1 MRRHDLDWLRVIA
14 FGLLIFY
21 HVGMFFVPWHFHL
34 KNNHIY
40 DWLRYPMLFLN
51 QWRLPLLFVISGMGT
66 YFALRKK
73 NGWQFAGERILRL
86 FVPLLFGMFMI
97 VPPQVYVE
105 RLAKHQFAGGYFDF
119 WPSQLFTG
127 GSYPAG
133 NFSWH
138 HLWFLPYLLLF
149 SLILIPVLLFIKKK
163 PGNALS
169 AWVSR
174 TIARPFGIFVFLI
187 PLYFIE
193 AFIEPFFP
201 VNHALRGDWFTIINC
216 CTLFFY
222 GYLLMSAREAFWKAV
237 ITYRKRNLIIAIIA
251 FSLLMI
257 MDVSFEDS
265 YLVHF
270 TEALVKVLNFWA
282 WILTLFGF
290 AAVHLNK
297 AGKFISYAN
306 EAVYPFYILHQTI
319 MLIIC
324 YFIMDLH
331 YGLLLKFTIIV
342 AGTFTG
348 TLIIYELLI
357 RRWILIRPLFGLKIS
372 RKNDDR

>member
-34 KNNHIY
+34 KNNHLY

-51 QWRLPLLFVISGMGT
+51 QWRLPLLFIISGMGT
-66 YFALRKK
+66 YFALRKRA
-73 NGWQFAGERILRL
+73 GWQFAGERFLRL
-86 FVPLLFGMFMI
+86 FVPLLFGMFVI

-105 RLAKHQFAGGYFDF
+105 RLAKHQFTGSYFNF

-149 SLILIPVLLFIKKK
+149 SLILIPVFLLVKKR
-163 PGNALS
+163 PGNTLS

-174 TIARPFGIFVFLI
+174 TITRRYGIFVFLV
-187 PLYFIE
+187 PLYLIE

-201 VNHALRGDWFTIINC
+201 VTHALCGDWFTIINC

-222 GYLLMSAREAFWKAV
+222 GYLLMSAGKAFWQTV
-237 ITYRKRNLIIAIIA
+237 IVHRKRNIVIAIIA
-251 FSLLMI
+251 FSLLLIRDM
-257 MDVSFEDS
+257 FLEDS
-265 YLVHF
+265 YAVHF
-270 TEALVKVLNFWA
+270 TEAFVKVLNFWA

-290 AAVHLNK
+290 AAVYLNRT
-297 AGKFISYAN
+297 GKFIRYAN

-319 MLIIC
+319 MLVIC

-331 YGLLLKFTIIV
+331 YGLLLKFVLLV
-342 AGTFTG
+342 AGTFAG
-348 TLIIYELLI
+348 TLIFYEVLI
-357 RRWILIRPLFGLKIS
+357 RRWKLMRPLFGLRIL
-372 RKNDDR
+372 RE

>member
-21 HVGMFFVPWHFHL
+21 HVGMFFVPWGFHL
-34 KNNHIY
+34 KNNQVY

-66 YFALRKK
+66 FFALRKR
-73 NGWQFAGERILRL
+73 NGWQFSGERFQRL
-86 FVPLLFGMFMI
+86 FIPLLFGMFVI

-105 RLAKHQFAGGYFDF
+105 RLAKHQFAGSYFDF
-119 WPSQLFTG
+119 WPSQLFAG
-127 GSYPAG
+127 GSYPSG

-149 SLILIPVLLFIKKK
+149 SLVLLPVFLFIKKK

-169 AWVSR
+169 VWVSGM
-174 TIARPFGIFVFLI
+174 IARPFGIFVFLV
-187 PLYFIE
+187 PLYIIE

-201 VNHALRGDWFTIINC
+201 VTHALRGDWFTIINC

-222 GYLLMSAREAFWKAV
+222 GYVLMSAKEAFWQTV
-237 ITYRKRNLIIAIIA
+237 ITYRKRNLVIAVVA

-257 MDVSFEDS
+257 REIFLTDS

-270 TEALVKVLNFWA
+270 TEAFVKVLNFWT
-282 WILTLFGF
+282 WILVLFGF

-297 AGKFISYAN
+297 PGKFIRYAN

-319 MLIIC
+319 MLVIC
-324 YFIMDLH
+324 YFLMDLSC
-331 YGLLLKFTIIV
+331 GFLPKFMLIST
-342 AGTFTG
+342 GTFAG

-357 RRWILIRPLFGLKIS
+357 RRWKLVRPFFGLKIS
-372 RKNDDR
+372 QQDDR